1 MVQQDTAQALLA
13 AVLAVN
19 EGMVAPKSA
28 AAVLAETITMR
39 GRDWFE
45 MLVKWQL
52 ADQAKI
58 EVLKS
63 QLAEKLTQYND
74 DAEEALRQT
83 AIDASL
89 RRELDRF
96 QLPQIQALLQLSP
109 EDSQS
114 VEDTLPGDRYETLP
128 SQRPGET
135 GANDDPYTT
144 GQVPVSIHFDSEPG
158 SQQSGQTDSGAS
170 TGASPASDSNAAN
183 TPAPADQTH
192 PDQRVIK
199 SESILEVQPAD
210 YATQAP
216 ATPGFVS
223 LNESTV
229 PPKGDYATL
238 KSEVP
243 LRIERQGRHAPQEG
257 DDTSQT
263 QRFRVLRE
271 HAKGGLGKVS
281 VAEDLELHREVAFKE
296 IQRRYSSDLEARAR
310 FLLEAEITGGL
321 EHPGIVPVYGLGTHT
336 DGRPYY
342 AMRFIRGRTLQQ
354 GIEQYYRS
362 IKQGTDAGALQIE
375 FRQLLRR
382 FTDVCNAIE
391 YAHNRGI
398 IHRDIK
404 PGNIMLGDYGETLVV
419 DWGIAKSVNV
429 PGSLFK
435 ASLVPLHPKMGSD
448 ASQTVMGVA
457 IGTPQFMSPE
467 QASGKLDELGPASDI
482 YSLGATLYCLLT
494 GAAAFTSREID
505 TVLNQVKSGTFP
517 APLMVNPQVPKPLNA
532 ICLKAMAL
540 QPALRYQSARALA
553 EDIEHW
559 LADEPVV
566 AYQEDRWE
574 KASRWVRHHQARA
587 QAIAVSV
594 IVIAIVS
601 IVAAF
606 LIDQSRRAEAEA
618 LRKQKEANAKEI
630 AARQAETKA
639 KQQALRRSRDTREAI
654 DTLLFGVS
662 EALLEA
668 EVIPGMQDA
677 RKRLLERAVADYI
690 KLSKEESTDPG
701 LQLEAGRSLLRL
713 GDVYVMLNDIEK
725 ARETYQRVGLAT
737 RGQGADAGTS
747 NFNHL
752 ISLAKIQ
759 LGSLEIRAG
768 NRGQAVKDANDAI
781 AMLRTLTTESKG
793 RIDFQIALGNAQL
806 VLGKALLADGKL
818 SAAASQLQQALLLFQ
833 GLRKQNPKDADVLSA
848 TATAEATYARYLFD
862 ESRSAEAVRMFEQAI
877 ATHDSLLTQY
887 PDNPDYLGHR
897 ATAYIGLADALR
909 FLGEWQRVV
918 GNDQA
923 SVEDLRLVSLAR
935 PDIPKHRENLAVARQ
950 NLGQSLRRLGH
961 SADAVPIL
969 EKAIEDF
976 NDLSLSYRIPQFVQS
991 LGNART
997 SLAQILS
1004 ELGQQDK
1011 ALELINLAAEDYQ
1024 QLLELQPQSVD
1035 FMEGM
1040 GITQRN
1046 RGRILARRGDLMNG
1060 VQALEE
1066 SLKLL
1071 QAASDKQPKV
1081 GRITDHIAWS
1091 WWTLGQIQFAAGKTE
1106 EAHKAFKEALDIRQK
1121 LILSFKDQPQF
1132 RDTLAWQLATCPA
1145 EDLRNLK
1152 RASELTRTTVNSF
1165 ASSTQFLFTR
1175 GAVLLLNDK
1184 AMDASTEL
1192 QKSAALRGVD
1202 DGLTLCFLAM
1212 SAAKQKLADDAQK
1225 HLTAAKAFQ
1234 QAQKPADEELA
1245 YWIKQ
1250 AEAAV
1255 MAK

>member
-19 EGMVAPKSA
+19 EGMVAPNSA
-28 AAVLAETITMR
+28 AAVLAETVTMR
-39 GRDWFE
+39 GRDWFQ
-45 MLVKWQL
+45 MLVQWQL
-52 ADQAKI
+52 ADQTKLEI
-58 EVLKS
+58 LKS
-63 QLAEKLTQYND
+63 QLAEKLSQHND
-74 DAEEALRQT
+74 DVEEALRQT
-83 AIDASL
+83 AIDARL

-96 QLPQIQALLQLSP
+96 QLPQLRALMQLSP
-109 EDSQS
+109 EESQS
-114 VEDTLPGDRYETLP
+114 IENTSTGDRYDTMP
-128 SQRPGET
+128 SQRPDES
-135 GANDDPYTT
+135 GAKDDPYTT
-144 GQVPVSIHFDSEPG
+144 SRVPVSIHFDSEAE
-158 SQQSGQTDSGAS
+158 SRQSGHTESGAS
-170 TGASPASDSNAAN
+170 TGVSAVSDSNAVN
-183 TPAPADQTH
+183 TPAPAERTH
-192 PDQRVIK
+192 PEQRVIK

-238 KSEVP
+238 KSEIP
-243 LRIERQGRHAPQEG
+243 IRIERQGRHAPE
-257 DDTSQT
+257 DDDSSQT

-435 ASLVPLHPKMGSD
+435 ASLVPLQPKMGSD

-494 GAAAFTSREID
+494 GAAAFTSREVD

-517 APLMVNPQVPKPLNA
+517 APRTVNPQVPKPLNA

-566 AYQEDRWE
+566 AYQDDRWE
-574 KASRWVRHHQARA
+574 QASRWVRHHQARA

-594 IVIAIVS
+594 VVIAVVS

-639 KQQALRRSRDTREAI
+639 KQKALLRSRDTREAI
-654 DTLLFGVS
+654 DTLLVGVS
-662 EALLEA
+662 DALLEA
-668 EVIPGMQDA
+668 EVIPGMQEA
-677 RKRLLERAVADYI
+677 RKRLLMRAVADYV

-701 LQLEAGRSLLRL
+701 LQLEAGRSMLRL

-725 ARETYQRVGLAT
+725 ARETFERVTVAT
-737 RGQGADAGTS
+737 RGHGDDVPAS

-752 ISLAKIQ
+752 NSLAKIQ
-759 LGSLEIRAG
+759 LSNLEIRAG
-768 NRGQAVKDANDAI
+768 NRAKAVKDANDAI
-781 AMLRTLTTESKG
+781 ALLRTLTAESKG
-793 RIDFQIALGNAQL
+793 RLDFQVALGNAQL

-833 GLRKQNPKDADVLSA
+833 GLRKQNPKDAAVLSA
-848 TATAEATYARYLFD
+848 TAAAEATFARYLFD

-877 ATHDSLLTQY
+877 ATHDALLTEF
-887 PDNPDYLGHR
+887 PDTPDYLGHR

-923 SVEDLRLVSLAR
+923 SVEDLRQVSLAR

-950 NLGQSLRRLGH
+950 NLGQSLRRLGR
-961 SADAVPIL
+961 STDAIPIL

-1011 ALELINLAAEDYQ
+1011 ALELINLAVEDYQ

-1066 SLKLL
+1066 SIKLL
-1071 QAASDKQPKV
+1071 QTASDKQPKV
-1081 GRITDHIAWS
+1081 GRIIDHIAWS
-1091 WWTLGQIQFAAGKTE
+1091 WWTLGQIQLAAGKTE

-1121 LILSFKDQPQF
+1121 LIVSFKDQPQF

-1145 EDLRNLK
+1145 DDLRNLK
-1152 RASELTRTTVNSF
+1152 RALELTRTTINSF

-1184 AMDASTEL
+1184 ALEASTEL
-1192 QKSAALRGVD
+1192 QKSVALRGAD
-1202 DGLTLCFLAM
+1202 DGLTLCFLAL
-1212 SAAKQKLADDAQK
+1212 SAAKQKLPDEAQK
-1225 HLTAAKAFQ
+1225 HLAAAKAFQ